1 MLKDVKD
8 DEIEQFASELRSSL
22 LDFTQYFYKELTG
35 RDFIIS
41 RPIGRESHHE
51 VIATS
56 LTQAARLE
64 IPGQRLIINVS
75 PGSGKSTLLCM
86 WIAWTLAKYPDSR
99 FLYISYSK
107 VLAAKHTETI
117 KRILQLP
124 DYQYLFEVK
133 IRHDS
138 KAKEYFQTTS
148 GGAVAAFGSGGAITG
163 QDAGL
168 PGLER
173 FSGAVIIDDAHK
185 PDEVHSD
192 TIRQSVIDNYRETI
206 QQRARGINVPVIF
219 IGQRLHEDD
228 LAAYLLASNDGYK
241 WHEVIIK
248 SIDEAGNAMY
258 PEAQPLEMLLKKQE
272 FDPYVFASQ
281 YQQNPIPAGGA
292 LFKPDWFVMLEEEP
306 DIIYS
311 FITADTAETS
321 KSYNDAT
328 VFSFWGVYEIES
340 MGKKTGQYGL
350 HWIDCLECRIEPKD
364 LKPTFLDFWAECMR
378 YKKIPQLI
386 AIEKKS
392 TGGTL
397 LSLLDEIRTARLVD
411 IPRTREQGSKTK
423 RFLDI
428 QPYIAERRVSFPAFS
443 RHTKLCLDHM
453 SKITANETH
462 RWDDIAD
469 TCADAVRIAL
479 IDKSFINFYIEPT
492 DYNEVGKS
500 IFGQQSRIDKM
511 RQKAYRR

>member
-1 MLKDVKD
+1 MGLILDK
-8 DEIEQFASELRSSL
+8 DEIASRLRSSL
-22 LDFTQYFYKELTG
+22 LDFTQYFYPILTS
-35 RDFIIS
+35 RQFIVS
-41 RPIGRESHHE
+41 QPVGRESHH
-51 VIATS
+51 ITICRA

-64 IPGQRLIINVS
+64 IPNHRLIVNVS

-86 WIAWTLAKYPDSR
+86 WIAWCMATYPDSR

-117 KRILQLP
+117 KRIMQLP
-124 DYQYLFEVK
+124 DYQYLFDVR

-138 KAKEYFQTTS
+138 KAREYFQTTN

-206 QQRARGINVPVIF
+206 QQRARGINVPIIF

-228 LAAYLLASNDGYK
+228 LAAYLLASKDGYQ
-241 WHEVIIK
+241 WHSVLLK
-248 SIDEAGNAMY
+248 SIDDAGNALY
-258 PEAQPLEMLLKKQE
+258 PEVNTLESLRIKQE
-272 FDPYVFASQ
+272 RDPYVFASQ
-281 YQQNPIPAGGA
+281 YQQDPIPAGGA
-292 LFKPDWFVMLEEEP
+292 LFKPDWFVMLDEEP
-306 DIIYS
+306 DVLYS

-328 VFSFWGVYEIES
+328 VFSFFGVYEIVT

-350 HWIDCLECRIEPKD
+350 HWIDCLETRIEPKD
-364 LKPTFLDFWAECMR
+364 LKPTFLDFWAQCMS
-378 YKKIPQLI
+378 YKQPPQLI

-397 LSLLDEIRTARLVD
+397 LSLIDEIRTARLID
-411 IPRTREQGSKTK
+411 MPRTKLQGNKTK
-423 RFLDI
+423 RFLEM
-428 QPYIAERRVSFPAFS
+428 QPYLAERRVSFPAFG
-443 RHTKLCLDHM
+443 RHNKLCIDHM
-453 SKITANETH
+453 AKITANETH

-469 TCADAVRIAL
+469 TCADAVKMAL
-479 IDKSFINFYIEPT
+479 IDKSFVSFYVSPT
-492 DYNEVGKS
+492 NYKDIATNV
-500 IFGQQSRIDKM
+500 FGENIRLNRIRD
-511 RQKAYRR
+511 KAYKR

>member
-1 MLKDVKD
+1 MVN
-8 DEIEQFASELRSSL
+8 EQQQKEAIASRLRSSFL
-22 LDFTQYFYKELTG
+22 EFTKFFYPILTG
-35 RDFIIS
+35 RAFIIS
-41 RPIGRESHHE
+41 QPMGRESHH
-51 VIATS
+51 IIIPRALTS
-56 LTQAARLE
+56 ACRLE
-64 IPGQRLIINVS
+64 IPNHKLLINVS
-75 PGSGKSTLLCM
+75 PGSGKSTMLAM
-86 WIAWTLAKYPDSR
+86 WVAWTMATYPDSR

-117 KRILQLP
+117 KRIMQLQH
-124 DYQYLFEVK
+124 YQFLFNVR

-138 KAKEYFQTTS
+138 KAKEYFQTTN

-206 QQRARGINVPVIF
+206 QQRARGINVPFIF

-228 LAAYLLASNDGYK
+228 LGAYLISGKDGYQ
-241 WHEVIIK
+241 WHKVILK
-248 SIDEAGNAMY
+248 SIDEAGNALY
-258 PEAQPLEMLLKKQE
+258 PEVDPLEKLLKKQE
-272 FDPYVFASQ
+272 TDPYVFSSQ
-281 YQQNPIPAGGA
+281 YQQEPIPAGGA
-292 LFKPDWFVMLEEEP
+292 LFKPEWFVMLDEEP
-306 DIIYS
+306 DILYS
-311 FITADTAETS
+311 FITCDTAETA

-328 VFSFWGVYEIES
+328 VFSFFGIYEIES
-340 MGKKTGQYGL
+340 YGVKTGQYGL
-350 HWIDCLECRIEPKD
+350 HWIDTLECRVEPKD
-364 LKPTFLDFWAECMR
+364 LKPTFLEFWSQCMR
-378 YKKIPQLI
+378 YKKPPQMV

-397 LSLLDEIRTARLVD
+397 LSLLDEIRTIRITD

-423 RFLDI
+423 RFLEV
-428 QPYIAERRVSFPAFS
+428 QPYLAERRISFPAMG
-443 RHTKLCLDHM
+443 RHVKLCIDHM

-469 TCADAVRIAL
+469 TVADAIRMAL
-479 IDKSFINFYIEPT
+479 IEKTLIAANVNATNYD
-492 DYNEVGKS
+492 DVG
-500 IFGQQSRIDKM
+500 
-511 RQKAYRR
+511 AYLRTTQNAVTRLRKGAYVG